1 MAEDQKRMEEVLRW
15 FEYLKK
21 RRSMWEKVWVEIAE
35 HVLPKVTNFDSSR
48 KTEPWERSKG
58 VFSGKPRNLIRIG
71 SYGYQ
76 GYLTPRSGVWF
87 GLEPENPKLMDSHE
101 VRVWFQEVN
110 ERMLSALS
118 TSNFY
123 DILGQAYEHG
133 LTIGTSTV
141 TVENDERY
149 NRCDYEAIHPKQ
161 VYIAEDEHGTVDTH
175 FREFFLTGRQLR
187 SRFGDEKLPKQVLER
202 IDRNPYEEFRVLHAV
217 YPRQDRDPE
226 KIDVYNKPWASVY
239 ILLEPRVLLRE
250 SGYDFPHIF
259 TWRHTKNSDEEYG
272 TSPSWD
278 ALVDIL
284 RANQMAKA
292 ALMAAQH
299 SYNPPI
305 AYSSHLAP
313 YLDLLP
319 GGRIPLSDP
328 SIDVIKRIDVLGN
341 YQITL
346 EIEKQLNEQ
355 IREHYMVDFFLMLSQ
370 SDRTKTALEASEIAG
385 EKAALLSAVVGKIES
400 ELLDPLLTT
409 TFWIELEAGRI
420 PPPPDILLESGETGV
435 KINYIGP
442 LAMLQK
448 RHYGQQ
454 STIQAL
460 SQAAPIFNIFPEAK
474 DFIDG
479 DKLVKKILAQSG
491 FDQSV
496 VRTDRAV
503 QELRMQRF
511 QQMMAAQQ
519 QAALETLLKNVKGLN
534 APVQSGSPLETMM
547 KTMEGPNVGA

>member
-1 MAEDQKRMEEVLRW
+1 MSDESKLLEDVLRW

-21 RRSMWEKVWVEIAE
+21 RRRMWEDVWQEIAE
-35 HVLPKVTNFDSSR
+35 HVLPKVTNFDSSQ
-48 KTEPWERSKG
+48 KPEPWRKNKG

-87 GLEPENPKLMDSHE
+87 GLEPENPKLMDYHE
-101 VRVWFQEVN
+101 VRVWFQGVN
-110 ERMLSALS
+110 ERMLSALAQ
-118 TSNFY
+118 SNFY

-133 LTIGTSTV
+133 LSVGTSTV

-149 NRCDYEAIHPKQ
+149 NRCDYEALHPKQ
-161 VYIAEDEHGTVDTH
+161 VYIAEDEHGNVDTH
-175 FREFFLTGRQLR
+175 FREFFMTGRQLR
-187 SRFGDEKLPKQVLER
+187 SRFGEEKLPKQVLEL

-217 YPRQDRDPE
+217 YPRIDRDPE

-239 ILLEPRVLLRE
+239 ILLEPKALLRE
-250 SGYDFPHIF
+250 SGYYFPHIF

-328 SIDVIKRIDVLGN
+328 SDFIKRIDLLGN
-341 YQITL
+341 YQITM
-346 EIEKQLNEQ
+346 EIERQLNEQ

-385 EKAALLSAVVGKIES
+385 EKAALLSAVVGGIES

-420 PPPPDILLESGETGV
+420 PPPPDILLDTGETGV

-460 SQAAPIFNIFPEAK
+460 GQASPIFNVFPEAK
-474 DFIDG
+474 DYIDG
-479 DKLVKKILAQSG
+479 DKLLKKVLAQSG
-491 FDQSV
+491 FDQTV
-496 VRTDRAV
+496 LRTDREV
-503 QELRMQRF
+503 QALRMQRV
-511 QQMMAAQQ
+511 QQMVAAQQ
-519 QAALETLLKNVKGLN
+519 QAAMETVLKNLKGLNEPMRSGTPLETLL
-534 APVQSGSPLETMM
+534 QSMRG
-547 KTMEGPNVGA
+547 GNVGA